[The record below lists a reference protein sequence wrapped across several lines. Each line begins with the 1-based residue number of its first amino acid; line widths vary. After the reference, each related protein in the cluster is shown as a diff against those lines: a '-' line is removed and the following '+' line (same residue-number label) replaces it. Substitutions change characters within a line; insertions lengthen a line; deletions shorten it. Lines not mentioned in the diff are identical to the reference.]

1 MRYLVVIL
9 LILSSC
15 ASVRKVDLYQTEVS
29 LQEGINGF
37 TSIDIFSSGDLMRFG
52 VMQKRNV
59 ILLLFHC

>member
-37 TSIDIFSSGDLMRFG
+37 TSIDIFSSGGSDEVWGTQNRTT
-52 VMQKRNV
+52 
-59 ILLLFHC
+59 LLLFHC

>member
-29 LQEGINGF
+29 LQEGIM
-37 TSIDIFSSGDLMRFG
+37 DLHLLIFLALVDLMRFG